1 MSVYLCI
8 TYEQSKDCENHQQ
21 ISELVC
27 VYVNQQVEE
36 FLVYSY
42 DTHKKDALIDNL
54 SIN

>member
-21 ISELVC
+21 ISEL
-27 VYVNQQVEE
+27 VNQQVEE